1 MIVTAAHAVIEG
13 EERSDVW
20 IDIRDG
26 LIHEIGDGAHSSA
39 ERKFSGTLIP
49 GFVDIHCHGGGGF
62 YFSNPNPDLIAIA
75 IDTHRQAGTT
85 TQYASLVTADLDQL
99 KAQIESLIPFV
110 RSGELAGIHLEGPYL
125 SRAKCGAHA
134 PELLRA
140 PHLDEVQS
148 LTKWGQGTIAMVT
161 IAPELEGALES
172 IAWLASQG
180 IVAAI
185 GHSDADADTARAA
198 IDAGAKVVT
207 HFTNAMAKMVG
218 GQSMATEVLEDSDIS
233 LELINDGTHVPV
245 DVIEVLKK
253 NAMDRT
259 ILVTD
264 AMSAA
269 GGNDGK
275 YLIGE
280 LDVEVKTLDSFNF
293 ENVSLIKIDVEGF
306 ELQVLLGGTKTI
318 ADSKPII
325 YLEADRPDKLSSI
338 AKKLEALGYTYTPHH
353 PPLFNP
359 DNFFKNTRNIWERHI
374 VSYNWECRPAS

>member
-1 MIVTAAHAVIEG
+1 MIITAARAVIDG
-13 EERSDVW
+13 KDRSEIW
-20 IDIRDG
+20 IDIREG
-26 LIHEIGDGAHSSA
+26 LIHEIGDGPHPSA

-49 GFVDIHCHGGGGF
+49 GFVDIHCHGGGGY
-62 YFSNPNPDLIAIA
+62 YFSNLNPDQITGA
-75 IDTHRQAGTT
+75 IDIHRQAGTT
-85 TQYASLVTADLDQL
+85 TQYASLVTADLSQL

-110 RSGELAGIHLEGPYL
+110 RSGDLAGIHLEGPYL

-140 PHLDEVQS
+140 PHLEEVQS
-148 LTKWGQGTIAMVT
+148 LIEWGQGTIAMVT

-172 IAWLASQG
+172 ITWLASQG

-218 GQSMATEVLEDSDIS
+218 GQSMATEVLDDSEIS
-233 LELINDGTHVPV
+233 LELINDGTHVPI

-253 NAMDRT
+253 NALDRT

-275 YLIGE
+275 YLIGNLE
-280 LDVEVKTLDSFNF
+280 VEVKD
-293 ENVSLIKIDVEGF
+293 
-306 ELQVLLGGTKTI
+306 
-318 ADSKPII
+318 
-325 YLEADRPDKLSSI
+325 SI
-338 AKKLEALGYTYTPHH
+338 ARLVSNGSLAGSTLTMERAFVNFINKDGVNIVDAVHASSTHAAKVFRLNSVGSISVGKKADILHFDGKKTELLT
-353 PPLFNP
+353 F
-359 DNFFKNTRNIWERHI
+359 
-374 VSYNWECRPAS
+374 

>member
-1 MIVTAAHAVIEG
+1 MIITAARAVIDG
-13 EERSDVW
+13 KDRSEIW
-20 IDIRDG
+20 IDIREG
-26 LIHEIGDGAHSSA
+26 LIHEIGDGPHPSA

-49 GFVDIHCHGGGGF
+49 GFVDIHCHGGGGY
-62 YFSNPNPDLIAIA
+62 YFSNLNPDQITGA
-75 IDTHRQAGTT
+75 IDIHRQAGTT
-85 TQYASLVTADLDQL
+85 TQYASLVTADLSQL

-110 RSGELAGIHLEGPYL
+110 RSGDLAGIHLEGPYL

-140 PHLDEVQS
+140 PHLEEVQS
-148 LTKWGQGTIAMVT
+148 LIEWGQGTIAMVT

-172 IAWLASQG
+172 ITWLASQG

-218 GQSMATEVLEDSDIS
+218 GQSMATEVLDDSEIS
-233 LELINDGTHVPV
+233 LELINDGTHVPI
-245 DVIEVLKK
+245 DVIEILKM
-253 NAMDRT
+253 NALDRT

-275 YLIGE
+275 YLIGNLE
-280 LDVEVKTLDSFNF
+280 VEVKD
-293 ENVSLIKIDVEGF
+293 
-306 ELQVLLGGTKTI
+306 
-318 ADSKPII
+318 
-325 YLEADRPDKLSSI
+325 SI
-338 AKKLEALGYTYTPHH
+338 ARLVHNGSLAGSTLTMERAFVNFINKDGVNIVDAVHASSTHAAKVFRLNSVGSISVGKKADILHFDGKKIELLT
-353 PPLFNP
+353 F
-359 DNFFKNTRNIWERHI
+359 
-374 VSYNWECRPAS
+374 

>member
-1 MIVTAAHAVIEG
+1 MIITAARAVIDG
-13 EERSDVW
+13 KDRSEIW
-20 IDIRDG
+20 IDIREG
-26 LIHEIGDGAHSSA
+26 LIHEIGDGPHPSA

-49 GFVDIHCHGGGGF
+49 GFVDIHCHGGGGY
-62 YFSNPNPDLIAIA
+62 YFSNLNPDQITGA
-75 IDTHRQAGTT
+75 IDIHRQAGTT
-85 TQYASLVTADLDQL
+85 TQFASLVTADLSQL

-110 RSGELAGIHLEGPYL
+110 RSGDLAGIHLEGPYL

-140 PHLDEVQS
+140 PHLEEVQS
-148 LTKWGQGTIAMVT
+148 LIEWGQGTIAMVT

-172 IAWLASQG
+172 ITWLASQG

-218 GQSMATEVLEDSDIS
+218 GQSMATEVLDDSEIS
-233 LELINDGTHVPV
+233 LELINDGTHVPI
-245 DVIEVLKK
+245 DAIEVLKK
-253 NAMDRT
+253 NALDRT

-275 YLIGE
+275 YLIGNLE
-280 LDVEVKTLDSFNF
+280 VEVKD
-293 ENVSLIKIDVEGF
+293 
-306 ELQVLLGGTKTI
+306 
-318 ADSKPII
+318 
-325 YLEADRPDKLSSI
+325 SI
-338 AKKLEALGYTYTPHH
+338 ARLVSNGSLAGSTLTMERAFVNFINKDGVNIVDAVRASSTHAAKVFRLNSVGSISVGKKADILHFDGKKIELLT
-353 PPLFNP
+353 F
-359 DNFFKNTRNIWERHI
+359 
-374 VSYNWECRPAS
+374 

>member
-1 MIVTAAHAVIEG
+1 MIITAARAVIEG
-13 EERSDVW
+13 LERSDIW
-20 IDIRDG
+20 LDIREG
-26 LIHEIGDGAHSSA
+26 LIHEIGDGAHPSA

-49 GFVDIHCHGGGGF
+49 GFIDIHCHGGGGF
-62 YFSNPNPDLIAIA
+62 YFSNPNPELISIA

-110 RSGELAGIHLEGPYL
+110 RNGDLAGIHLEGPYL

-134 PELLRA
+134 PSLLRA
-140 PHLDEVQS
+140 PHLEEVQS
-148 LTKWGQGTIAMVT
+148 LTEWGQGTIAMVT

-207 HFTNAMAKMVG
+207 HFTNAMAKMIG

-233 LELINDGTHVPV
+233 LELINDGTHVPI
-245 DVIEVLKK
+245 DVIEVVKK
-253 NAMDRT
+253 KALERT

-269 GGNDGK
+269 GSIDGK
-275 YLIGE
+275 YLIGDLE
-280 LDVEVKTLDSFNF
+280 VEVKDFIARLVSNGSLAGSTLTMERAFINF
-293 ENVSLIKIDVEGF
+293 INKDGVDIVDAVHAASTRAADVFGLKNVGLISVGKKADILHFDGKKR
-306 ELQVLLGGTKTI
+306 ELLT
-318 ADSKPII
+318 
-325 YLEADRPDKLSSI
+325 
-338 AKKLEALGYTYTPHH
+338 
-353 PPLFNP
+353 F
-359 DNFFKNTRNIWERHI
+359 
-374 VSYNWECRPAS
+374 

>member
-1 MIVTAAHAVIEG
+1 MIITAARAVIDG
-13 EERSDVW
+13 KDRSEIW
-20 IDIRDG
+20 IDIREG
-26 LIHEIGDGAHSSA
+26 LIHEIGDGPHPSA

-49 GFVDIHCHGGGGF
+49 GFVDIHCHGGGGY
-62 YFSNPNPDLIAIA
+62 YFSNLNPDQITGA
-75 IDTHRQAGTT
+75 IDIHRQAGTT
-85 TQYASLVTADLDQL
+85 TQFASLVTADLSQL

-110 RSGELAGIHLEGPYL
+110 RSGDLAGIHLEGPYL

-140 PHLDEVQS
+140 PHLEEVQS
-148 LTKWGQGTIAMVT
+148 LIEWGQGTIAMVT

-172 IAWLASQG
+172 ITWLASQG

-218 GQSMATEVLEDSDIS
+218 GQSMATEVLDDSEIS
-233 LELINDGTHVPV
+233 LELINDGTHVPI
-245 DVIEVLKK
+245 DVIEILKK
-253 NAMDRT
+253 NALDRT

-275 YLIGE
+275 YLIGNLE
-280 LDVEVKTLDSFNF
+280 VEVKD
-293 ENVSLIKIDVEGF
+293 
-306 ELQVLLGGTKTI
+306 
-318 ADSKPII
+318 
-325 YLEADRPDKLSSI
+325 SI
-338 AKKLEALGYTYTPHH
+338 ARLVHNGSLAGSTLTMERAFVNFINKDGVNIVDAVHASSTHAAKVFRLNSVGSISVGKKADILHFDGKKIELLT
-353 PPLFNP
+353 F
-359 DNFFKNTRNIWERHI
+359 
-374 VSYNWECRPAS
+374 